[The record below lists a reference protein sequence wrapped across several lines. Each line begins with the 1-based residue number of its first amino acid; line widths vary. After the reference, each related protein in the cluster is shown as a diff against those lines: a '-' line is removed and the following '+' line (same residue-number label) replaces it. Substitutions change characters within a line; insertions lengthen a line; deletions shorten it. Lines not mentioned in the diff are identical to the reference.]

1 MFVASWLRS
10 KKARTRRRPVRPG
23 GSGFRPRLET
33 LQDRLQPNDLL
44 GLGASLLD
52 GWSPMDF
59 GKSPE
64 TPQLVHP
71 VDSSASRPPAEIDE
85 REARP
90 FEFQTHAQIE
100 QPRLQ
105 AIAVSDK
112 VMDQVF
118 AAANAENTA
127 FEDNPSTQLS
137 LNARLQADVALII
150 SDSENFPN
158 YVSSYDFGNVPLGT
172 AVTHEFTLTNYG
184 TTNATRLV
192 LLLPRRPFD
201 GSAGNCGR
209 TLAPLAT
216 CTWSATLNP
225 THVRHLGPLW
235 GIYTWINSPH
245 QFYVDLLVEG
255 TVV

>member
-10 KKARTRRRPVRPG
+10 RKARTPRRSVRPS
-23 GSGFRPRLET
+23 GSGVRPRLEK

-90 FEFQTHAQIE
+90 FEFQAQARIE

-105 AIAVSDK
+105 GIAVSDK

-118 AAANAENTA
+118 AAANAQNTA
-127 FEDNPSTQLS
+127 FEDGLGPQRYQN
-137 LNARLQADVALII
+137 DGALVI
-150 SDSENFPN
+150 SDSDNFPN
-158 YVSSYDFGNVPLGT
+158 PVSSYDFGNVPLGT